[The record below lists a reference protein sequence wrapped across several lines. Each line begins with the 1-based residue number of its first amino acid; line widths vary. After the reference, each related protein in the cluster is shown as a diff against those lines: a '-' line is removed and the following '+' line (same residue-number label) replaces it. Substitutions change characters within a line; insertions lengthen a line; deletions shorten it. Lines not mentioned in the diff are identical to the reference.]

1 MYHCYLVQ
9 YWDQQAYTFPF
20 SSPQANYGRKDTA
33 CAQRVKEVYREL
45 DLQQV
50 YRQYEEESYQ
60 RLMGVIEANAGSLPR
75 GMFLEFADRI
85 YQRKN

>member
-1 MYHCYLVQ
+1 MSLRSSQ
-9 YWDQQAYTFPF
+9 GNDYT
-20 SSPQANYGRKDTA
+20 SVLILS
-33 CAQRVKEVYREL
+33 AQRVKDVYREL

-50 YRQYEEESYQ
+50 YWQYEEDSYQ